1 MVMLTILHNPRC
13 STSRKALEAIEAAG
27 AEVDVVRYLDTPLG
41 EQALLDLF
49 DILEDAPG
57 DLVRRDATFEQ
68 LGLTDA
74 DVDTPEK
81 VADVLAANPKLM
93 QRPVLIAEDVAII
106 GRPLDRVA
114 PFVEEHGTRP
124 AE

>member
-1 MVMLTILHNPRC
+1 MTLTILHNPRC

-27 AEVDVVRYLDTPLG
+27 AEVDVVRYLDSPLS
-41 EQALLDLF
+41 ERAVLDLLE
-49 DILEDAPG
+49 ILEDSPG

-68 LGLTDA
+68 LDLA
-74 DVDTPEK
+74 ESDVDSPEK
-81 VADVLAANPKLM
+81 VAAVLADDPRLM

-106 GRPLDRVA
+106 GRPFDRVG
-114 PFVEEHGTRP
+114 PFIEEHGTKP

>member
-1 MVMLTILHNPRC
+1 MTLTILHNPRC

-27 AEVDVVRYLDTPLG
+27 AEVDVVRYLDSPLS
-41 EQALLDLF
+41 ERAVLDLLE
-49 DILEDAPG
+49 ILEDSPG

-68 LGLTDA
+68 LDLA
-74 DVDTPEK
+74 ESDVDSPEK
-81 VADVLAANPKLM
+81 VAAVLADNPRLI

-106 GRPLDRVA
+106 GRPFDRVG
-114 PFVEEHGTRP
+114 PFIEEHGTKP

>member
-1 MVMLTILHNPRC
+1 MTLTILHNPRC

-27 AEVDVVRYLDTPLG
+27 AEVDVVRYLDSPLS
-41 EQALLDLF
+41 ERAVLDLLE
-49 DILEDAPG
+49 ILEDSPG

-68 LGLTDA
+68 LDLA
-74 DVDTPEK
+74 ESDVDSPEK
-81 VADVLAANPKLM
+81 VAAVLADNPRLM

-106 GRPLDRVA
+106 GRPFDRVG
-114 PFVEEHGTRP
+114 PFIEEHGTKP

>member
-1 MVMLTILHNPRC
+1 MTLAILHNPRC

-27 AEVDVVRYLDTPLG
+27 AEVDVVRYLDSPLS
-41 EQALLDLF
+41 ERAVLDLLE
-49 DILEDAPG
+49 ILEDSPG

-68 LGLTDA
+68 LDLA
-74 DVDTPEK
+74 ESDVDSPEK
-81 VADVLAANPKLM
+81 VAAVLADNPRLM

-106 GRPLDRVA
+106 GRPFDRVG
-114 PFVEEHGTRP
+114 PFIEEHGTKP

>member
-1 MVMLTILHNPRC
+1 MLTILHNPRC

-27 AEVDVVRYLDTPLG
+27 VEVGVVRYLDTPLG
-41 EQALLDLF
+41 EQAVLDLL

-57 DLVRRDATFEQ
+57 DLVRHDATFTD

-81 VADVLAANPKLM
+81 IADVLAEHPRLM
-93 QRPVLIAEDVAII
+93 QRPVVIAEDVAII
-106 GRPLDRVA
+106 GRPVDRVA
-114 PFVEEHGTRP
+114 PFVEEHARP